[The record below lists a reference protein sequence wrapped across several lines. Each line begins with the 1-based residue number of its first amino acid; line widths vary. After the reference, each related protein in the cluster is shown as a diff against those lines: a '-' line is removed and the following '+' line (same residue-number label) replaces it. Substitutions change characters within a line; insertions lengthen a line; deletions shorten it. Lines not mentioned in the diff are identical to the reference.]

1 MHATSRNLPSLRI
14 VWLHGADSRSTAIS
28 FRSVLKEIQTMD
40 TSSDIRQRWLD
51 EERSVRRRMADV
63 GVISPDQ
70 LKSFGGLEFWGQA
83 LQGTVPAPPITR
95 TLDGRLHALCTTTC
109 LLFPMA

>member
-1 MHATSRNLPSLRI
+1 
-14 VWLHGADSRSTAIS
+14 
-28 FRSVLKEIQTMD
+28 MD

-51 EERSVRRRMADV
+51 EERSVRRRMAEV

-70 LKSFGGLEFWGQA
+70 LKVIHSGRSTAIAEGRIEDA
-83 LQGTVPAPPITR
+83 
-95 TLDGRLHALCTTTC
+95 DGRLHALCTTTC

>member
-1 MHATSRNLPSLRI
+1 
-14 VWLHGADSRSTAIS
+14 
-28 FRSVLKEIQTMD
+28 MD

-51 EERSVRRRMADV
+51 EERSLRRRTAEV

-83 LQGTVPAPPITR
+83 LQGTCRRRQLRGHWGSSPSR
-95 TLDGRLHALCTTTC
+95 
-109 LLFPMA
+109 